1 MSRLI
6 MSFAYPQN
14 EGTSAERRF
23 CGCKLR
29 VLSVLSSF
37 RYGIVVMA
45 IFAQFSVQC
54 LDFTLQG

>member
-1 MSRLI
+1 V
-6 MSFAYPQN
+6 SFAYPQN

-54 LDFTLQG
+54 LDFTLQS